1 MCVKKNDL
9 GSGLNFSLNE
19 GAFKMLTKQKRKK
32 KRKVTD

>member
-19 GAFKMLTKQKRKK
+19 GAFKIQKKKKK